1 MKKVLFLGDSITDAQ
16 RSYQE
21 DEHHYIGQGYTE
33 IVAGKLALEHPG
45 MYEFTN
51 KGISGNRIVDLYAR
65 IKKDCWNLK
74 PDYISILIGVNDVW
88 HELEDENGVDAKR
101 FDHIYRTLIEE
112 TMERLPECK
121 IMLMEPFSQ
130 PGYTMGHDE
139 YNDAFRS
146 ETEKRAA
153 IVRKIAEDFGMVF
166 VPLQKELDELSK
178 KYGYQV
184 WAEDGVH
191 PTLTGNAFLAKKW
204 LEGYEKLV

>member
-1 MKKVLFLGDSITDAQ
+1 MQ
-16 RSYQE
+16 
-21 DEHHYIGQGYTE
+21 
-33 IVAGKLALEHPG
+33 
-45 MYEFTN
+45 
-51 KGISGNRIVDLYAR
+51 
-65 IKKDCWNLK
+65 
-74 PDYISILIGVNDVW
+74 
-88 HELEDENGVDAKR
+88 
-101 FDHIYRTLIEE
+101 
-112 TMERLPECK
+112 